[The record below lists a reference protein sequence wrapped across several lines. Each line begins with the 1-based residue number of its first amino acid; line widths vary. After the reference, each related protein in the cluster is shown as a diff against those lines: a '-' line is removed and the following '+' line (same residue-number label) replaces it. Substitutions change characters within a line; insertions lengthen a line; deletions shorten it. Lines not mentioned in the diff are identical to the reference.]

1 MEDVRAT
8 IQQITPE
15 VAARMLEKNDIN
27 RPLSKQRVESY
38 ARQMREGK
46 WQLNG
51 ESISVAADGTLLNG
65 QTRLNAVIAAG
76 VTVPMLIVTGIRKE
90 TFVTFDQGRNRTNAD
105 IFSIA
110 GVPNASKIS
119 TIVTRYIAL
128 KSNNSFMNDDAAIC
142 GGSYTKDAIKRFN
155 KGELLKIYEQHADAF
170 RSALLFCDGLI
181 RREIKLLTL
190 SEIAA
195 FYVYETVD
203 MGHNNETVENFLTGL
218 FSKMTTHSASLQLY
232 KKLLD

>member
-1 MEDVRAT
+1 
-8 IQQITPE
+8 
-15 VAARMLEKNDIN
+15 
-27 RPLSKQRVESY
+27 
-38 ARQMREGK
+38 MREGK

-90 TFVTFDQGRNRTNAD
+90 TFATFDQGRNRSNSD

-110 GVPNASKIS
+110 GVPNARKVS

-128 KSNNSFMNDDAAIC
+128 KSNNSFMNDDASIGC
-142 GGSYTKDAIKRFN
+142 SYTKDSLKRFS
-155 KGELLKIYEQHADAF
+155 KGDLIKIYEQHADAF

-181 RREIKLLTL
+181 RREIRLLML
-190 SEIAA
+190 SEIGA
-195 FYVYETVD
+195 
-203 MGHNNETVENFLTGL
+203 
-218 FSKMTTHSASLQLY
+218 
-232 KKLLD
+232 